1 MGLVSRRQTQ
11 HRQARGQKEPTFNR
25 QARRKRAA
33 NDPNVPNGKAIN
45 ANVVVSN

>member
-11 HRQARGQKEPTFNR
+11 QRQARAQKEPTFNR
-25 QARRKRAA
+25 QAIKKRDA
-33 NDPNVPNGKAIN
+33 NDPNVPNGREAN